1 MLRIRLTSNG
11 AQTSW
16 KTSMDKLEFEQ
27 PVDFLEGDEVQAMP
41 ELRPFKASSILYS
54 LTGVVLTLSFL
65 IVMVDLASRQGT
77 SPDTMIEMLEWNNFS
92 QLGVIG
98 GLNSVL
104 FFWLGLMSD
113 RRGA

>member
-1 MLRIRLTSNG
+1 MLRIKLTSN
-11 AQTSW
+11 AVQTSW
-16 KTSMDKLEFEQ
+16 KTLMDNLEFET
-27 PVDFLEGDEVQAMP
+27 PVDLLDEDEVQALP

-54 LTGVVLTLSFL
+54 VSAVVLTLSFL
-65 IVMVDLASRQGT
+65 IVMVDLAARQAPL
-77 SPDTMIEMLEWNNFS
+77 PDTMIEMLEWNSFS

-98 GLNSVL
+98 GCNSVL

>member
-1 MLRIRLTSNG
+1 
-11 AQTSW
+11 
-16 KTSMDKLEFEQ
+16 MDKLQFET
-27 PVDFLEGDEVQAMP
+27 PVDLLNEDEAQVTP

-77 SPDTMIEMLEWNNFS
+77 APDTMIEMLEWNNFS

-98 GLNSVL
+98 ACTSDL

-113 RRGA
+113 RRGT

>member
-1 MLRIRLTSNG
+1 MN
-11 AQTSW
+11 
-16 KTSMDKLEFEQ
+16 KLEFET
-27 PVDFLEGDEVQAMP
+27 PVDLLDEDEAQVLP

-65 IVMVDLASRQGT
+65 IVMVDLASRHGT

-98 GLNSVL
+98 ACNSAL

>member
-1 MLRIRLTSNG
+1 MKSNFTYQDMEFSDHEEPMSEDKMLVRATPPS
-11 AQTSW
+11 
-16 KTSMDKLEFEQ
+16 
-27 PVDFLEGDEVQAMP
+27 
-41 ELRPFKASSILYS
+41 FKASAILYS
-54 LTGVVLTLSFL
+54 MSAVVLTLSFL

-77 SPDTMIEMLEWNNFS
+77 APDTMIEMLEWNNFS

-98 GLNSVL
+98 ACNSAL